1 VDSRTEPRRAGI
13 LQEYW
18 AFVRAN
24 QRWWWASVAVVLILL
39 AALVLLGRTDAAPF
53 IYTLY

>member
-1 VDSRTEPRRAGI
+1 MEPRSGRI

-53 IYTLY
+53 IYMLD